1 LTVRRSVGWL
11 AKDKTLQPNQPDPA
25 FREHSRLLNIDTI
38 SNVVFDPVLLSPFNG
53 VDLDAIDLHRKVKM
67 IAGGYPV
74 DPLLPIA

>member
-25 FREHSRLLNIDTI
+25 FREHSRLRNLDAT
-38 SNVVFDPVLLSPFNG
+38 SNVVFDPVLLPPFNG

-67 IAGGYPV
+67 IAGG
-74 DPLLPIA
+74 